1 MSRTLAVSIAIGL
14 AVIALAVAGIF
25 YMQRGSHIDLH
36 GRILKVR
43 TAPLDEHS
51 SAAVIDY
58 RMENPADF
66 KFMANSVTVI
76 MEDKNGN
83 GTEGQTASEPDA
95 RNLFANVPLLGEKYN
110 ESFKVRDFVAPHA
123 TADRMVAA
131 RFEVPEDQLAKRK
144 RFVVHIEEVDGAQVD
159 FGEK

>member
-51 SAAVIDY
+51 SAVVIDY

-110 ESFKVRDFVAPHA
+110 ESFKARDFVAPHA

-144 RFVVHIEEVDGAQVD
+144 RFVVHIEEVDGAQVE

>member
-1 MSRTLAVSIAIGL
+1 MSRTLAISLAIGL

-36 GRILKVR
+36 GKFLKVR
-43 TAPLDEHS
+43 TAPLDEHAS
-51 SAAVIDY
+51 VVVIDY
-58 RMENPADF
+58 RIENPADF
-66 KFMANSVTVI
+66 KFMAQAVTVI

-95 RNLFANVPLLGEKYN
+95 RQLFANVPLLGEKYN
-110 ESFKVRDFVAPHA
+110 ESFKARDFVAPHA

-131 RFEVPEDQLAKRK
+131 RFEVPEAQLADRK
-144 RFVVHIEEVDGAQVD
+144 RFVIRIDEVDGAVVE
-159 FGEK
+159 FGER